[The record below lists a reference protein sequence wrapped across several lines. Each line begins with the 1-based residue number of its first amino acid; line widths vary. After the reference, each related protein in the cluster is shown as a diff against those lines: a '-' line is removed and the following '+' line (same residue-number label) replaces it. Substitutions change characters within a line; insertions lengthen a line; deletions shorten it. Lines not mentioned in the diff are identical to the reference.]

1 MKIKM
6 LFLAA
11 CIMFLF
17 CGCGQSETWKDNYKL
32 KNISVYTAA
41 ENSDNICIVAY
52 PYNYISNG
60 EWQSMES
67 TAVDVEELSIEEVQ
81 YFYDY
86 IVNLENPE
94 YMRGYELYMD
104 EYKGMY
110 EGHTFTCAMTLEYE
124 DYWGNEKT
132 ILRLCFDEYPENW
145 GEFTERFNKVCGEK
159 YLTDETK
166 LQEMTPEYLQETM
179 RFAEEDYST
188 KRLENAIEEL
198 ELDMFD
204 FVVDQR
210 GMLSDYELDEKLTI
224 QYLPREV
231 HNVESTANEF
241 GHFVSAFIRDNFGKA
256 AFDDLDVR
264 YYDNVSYCIVRIDG
278 EQIRFFRS
286 CRINEEETVRSAWL
300 KKVTYH
306 EEFEYYMWKEGSQE
320 YNWGG
325 DFYYNADGK
334 YGIVGISD
342 PEIIDAFVH
351 AK

>member
-1 MKIKM
+1 MKIKL
-6 LFLAA
+6 LFLAV
-11 CIMFLF
+11 CTMFIF
-17 CGCGQSETWKDNYKL
+17 CGCGQNEKWDESFKL

-41 ENSDNICIVAY
+41 ENPDNISIVSY

-67 TAVDVEELSIEEVQ
+67 TVVDVEELSDDEAK

-86 IVNLENPE
+86 IVNLETPE
-94 YMRGYELYMD
+94 YMKDYELYMD
-104 EYKGMY
+104 DYKGMY
-110 EGHTFTCAMTLEYE
+110 EGHTFTCAMNLEYE
-124 DYWGNEKT
+124 DNWGKEKN

-145 GEFTERFNKVCGEK
+145 ENFTKRFNKVCGEE
-159 YLTDETK
+159 YLTDETD
-166 LQEMTPEYLQETM
+166 LQEMTPEYLQEVM
-179 RFAEEDYST
+179 RFTEEEYSVE
-188 KRLENAIEEL
+188 RLERAIDGL

-231 HNVESTANEF
+231 QNVESSANEF
-241 GHFVSAFIRDNFGKA
+241 GHFVSAFIRDHFGKA
-256 AFDDLDVR
+256 AFDDLDIR
-264 YYDNVSYCIVRIDG
+264 YYDNVAYCIVRIDG

-286 CRINEEETVRSAWL
+286 CRINEEETVSSAWL

-320 YNWGG
+320 YNWGEN
-325 DFYYNADGK
+325 FYYNEDGK
-334 YGIVGISD
+334 YGIAGISN